1 MKLERYVPN
10 RRGIRDLLQSAGVLA
25 DLTRRAE
32 AVAEVARAEYEARP
46 PHQGEVD
53 VVVDSEATGHSGDR
67 ARAAVIAKHPAAQ
80 FIERDRRPLG
90 SALDAAGD

>member
-1 MKLERYVPN
+1 MRIERYVPN
-10 RRGIRDLLQSAGVLA
+10 RRGIRDLLQSIGVQA
-25 DLTRRAE
+25 DLSRRAE
-32 AVAEVARAEYEARP
+32 AVAEAARVQYEARP

-67 ARAAVIAKHPAAQ
+67 SRVAVIAKHPAAQ
-80 FIERDRRPLG
+80 YIERDRRPLG